1 MMRSTFIRVNFVWM
15 KIEAIF
21 NEATFMCA
29 ELLLNMAPDNVTLCL
44 LLSFQTLP
52 FKLCVCVHVFWAG
65 CSSYKKTTNFECE
78 CVFCVWF
85 YDIGYVTRLNHIVS
99 LWFIVKFQRLWNIIH
114 MLDIYSESAN
124 IHRNT
129 FIISRVFPQKSAIHL
144 LNEIYLHYLY
154 TEMCVF
160 YLVLHNLGNKH
171 TKWPRKKG

>member
-1 MMRSTFIRVNFVWM
+1 M
-15 KIEAIF
+15 KQLL
-21 NEATFMCA
+21 CA
-29 ELLLNMAPDNVTLCL
+29 PSCFLIWPPIMWHCVCYWASKLCHLNCV
-44 LLSFQTLP
+44 
-52 FKLCVCVHVFWAG
+52 CVCVHVFWAG

-85 YDIGYVTRLNHIVS
+85 YDIGYVTRLKHIVS